1 MQETQEPW
9 VQSLGL
15 GRSPEEGNDNQLQYS
30 CLGNPMDRG
39 DWSAT
44 VHGVTKESDMTE
56 HTHMQWIPFR
66 TIYKHAKCKIKAVL
80 CLVTQSHL
88 TLCDSMDCSSPG
100 SSVHGD
106 SLGKN
111 TGVGCQ
117 TLLQGV
123 FPTQGWNPSLPALQ
137 ADSLPSEPQ
146 AKPMNTG
153 VNSLSLLQRI
163 FPTQESNW
171 GLLHCRWILYQLSYQ
186 GSQN

>member
-39 DWSAT
+39 DWRAT

-88 TLCDSMDCSSPG
+88 TLCDSMDYTVHGILQTRILDWVAFHFSSG
-100 SSVHGD
+100 SSQPRNQTQVSHI
-106 SLGKN
+106 
-111 TGVGCQ
+111 VGRFF
-117 TLLQGV
+117 T
-123 FPTQGWNPSLPALQ
+123 S
-137 ADSLPSEPQ
+137 
-146 AKPMNTG
+146 
-153 VNSLSLLQRI
+153 
-163 FPTQESNW
+163 
-171 GLLHCRWILYQLSYQ
+171 
-186 GSQN
+186 